1 MTQIKVELQGVF
13 GGDREIAESAWTS
26 SSTYQKKQKRTD
38 EDVERV
44 VEMLANNKH
53 ATPFESVV
61 FRFWIKMPIAIDRQ
75 FMTHRIQSANGMSGR
90 YRTMPNEYLFMAHDV
105 HSILNKVEPSEEIYE
120 KYYEICSTANTVY
133 ENAITKL
140 KVAKETKMINNTEY
154 KRGREFLRGM
164 LPLHNMTERVTTI
177 NLRSFA
183 NFIKLRLKPE
193 AQPEIQEVARQM
205 LDEVKK
211 AKVCPV
217 AIEWLEKNNW
227 EL

>member
-1 MTQIKVELQGVF
+1 MSQIQVELQGVF

-26 SSTYQKKQKRTD
+26 SSTYQQKQKRTD
-38 EDVERV
+38 EDVKRV
-44 VEMLANNKH
+44 VQMLANNKH

-90 YRTMPNEYLFMAHDV
+90 YRTMPSEFLNMPDDV
-105 HSILNKVEPSEEIYE
+105 TAIADNIDRDLKVQ
-120 KYYEICSTANTVY
+120 Y
-133 ENAITKL
+133 ENHCKWPNENYVAAMEQAKIAKTAGKIT
-140 KVAKETKMINNTEY
+140 NDEY
-154 KRGREFLRGM
+154 KRFREFYRGM
-164 LPLHNMTERVTTI
+164 LPVHNMTERVTTI

-211 AKVCPV
+211 ANVCPV